1 VARTAFVSRSVF
13 YTHTEIHRCTPVL
26 TACVGR
32 VYGWQC
38 PPDEAGELLGQI
50 SSDDPTREFVGYYG
64 NKEVR
69 R

>member
-1 VARTAFVSRSVF
+1 
-13 YTHTEIHRCTPVL
+13 
-26 TACVGR
+26 VGR